1 MSLAIFKI
9 DFPLIVALSVQ
20 KCVCISEIVAGQ
32 WQIKQN
38 SVIVSFFASLFLLTH
53 LNLKSSTFRTGQ
65 NKSKQKQI
73 WSFPEIPDMVGHEGT
88 ADCVVNWS

>member
-38 SVIVSFFASLFLLTH
+38 SIIVSFCLSVLLTQ

-65 NKSKQKQI
+65 KKSKQKQI
-73 WSFPEIPDMVGHEGT
+73 LSSPEIPDMVGHEGT
-88 ADCVVNWS
+88 ADCVGNWS